1 MPDLKAVESEPS
13 DLRLVESNDLR
24 LLEPN
29 DVGVIEERVVP
40 TTPEHVR
47 YRRFLATKPI
57 DDADHVE
64 LLEPVRA
71 SMRREGTYRRAL
83 ALADGATALFV
94 TAMAAVAWSIAF
106 TWAFVLVPAVAV
118 LISKVQ
124 GLYDRDDMVL
134 RKSTVAEW
142 RTVLRASV
150 ITSIAAYLSW
160 WSTTTP
166 SEGHGLRVF
175 GFLVLGMF
183 MLMLPARACARQIAR
198 RLTSDERCVIVGS
211 VESWG
216 PLAKLLRETPGV
228 EFLGA
233 VSDTDVDCSVAGV
246 HELVEQLKVERLIV
260 VPHAGWGER
269 GSLKLIQSSKWLG
282 LRVSLMLTDMAAVGS
297 AGTLDQLDSTL
308 LLGVPRFGLSRSSA
322 VLKRAFDL
330 VGATLGLLIFAPI
343 CALITV
349 AVKFDTD
356 GPVLFRQK
364 RIGRDGVPFTMY
376 KFRSMVV
383 NAEQMKAD
391 LGGHNE
397 TSGLFKMA
405 DDPRVTRTGKFLRR
419 AHLDELPQLVNVLK
433 GDMSLVGPRP
443 LIESEDQ
450 LLQGYDRHRSR
461 LTPGSPAPGSSAGRS
476 MRRCRSSPSWTTS
489 TRPTGA
495 SGPTSTSSSARRH
508 AFSTDAAIESK
519 SDATRHLRTLNWA
532 GCCGRH

>member
-1 MPDLKAVESEPS
+1 VPDVKLVEIEPS
-13 DLRLVESNDLR
+13 DLRLL
-24 LLEPN
+24 
-29 DVGVIEERVVP
+29 EERGVAA
-40 TTPEHVR
+40 TPEHVR

-57 DDADHVE
+57 KDDDHVE
-64 LLEPVRA
+64 LLEPVRE

-83 ALADGATALFV
+83 ACADGATALFV
-94 TAMAAVAWSIAF
+94 TALAAVAWGIAF
-106 TWAFVLVPAVAV
+106 SWAFVLVPAVAV

-142 RTVLRASV
+142 RNVLRASV
-150 ITSIAAYLSW
+150 ITAIAAYLTW

-175 GFLVLGMF
+175 SFLVAGMF
-183 MLMLPARACARQIAR
+183 VLALPARACARVVAR

-216 PLAKLLRETPGV
+216 PLAKVLRETPGV
-228 EFLGA
+228 ELLGA

-246 HELVEQLKVERLIV
+246 HELVEQLKVERLVV
-260 VPHAGWGER
+260 VPHSGWGER

-322 VLKRAFDL
+322 VLKRSFDL
-330 VGATLGLLIFAPI
+330 VGASLGILCAAPI
-343 CALITV
+343 FVAIAL
-349 AVKFDTD
+349 AVKLDSD
-356 GPVLFRQK
+356 GPILFRQK
-364 RIGRDGVPFTMY
+364 RIGRDGVPFTML
-376 KFRSMVV
+376 KFRSMVA

-405 DDPRVTRTGKFLRR
+405 DDPRVTRSGKFLRR

-433 GDMSLVGPRP
+433 GEMSLVGPRP

-461 LTPGSPAPGSSAGRS
+461 LTPGITGPWQLRGPIDAPLSELAKLDYIY
-476 MRRCRSSPSWTTS
+476 
-489 TRPTGA
+489 A
-495 SGPTSTSSSARRH
+495 SNWSIWADVDILVGT
-508 AFSTDAAIESK
+508 
-519 SDATRHLRTLNWA
+519 ATRVLNRR
-532 GCCGRH
+532 GH